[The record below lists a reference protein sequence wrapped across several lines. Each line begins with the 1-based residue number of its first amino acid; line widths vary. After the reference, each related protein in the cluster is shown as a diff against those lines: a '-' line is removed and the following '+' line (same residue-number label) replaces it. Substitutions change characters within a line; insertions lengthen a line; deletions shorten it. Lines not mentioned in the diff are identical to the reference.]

1 MSRVLIGADALRAAL
16 GAHRTDTHGGRV
28 GYRCATCSRYMRAVT
43 RAEAHERDLAHP
55 TRAGRP

>member
-28 GYRCATCSRYMRAVT
+28 GYRCPTCSRYVLAVT
-43 RAEAHERDLAHP
+43 RAEAHERDLAR
-55 TRAGRP
+55 TGRP